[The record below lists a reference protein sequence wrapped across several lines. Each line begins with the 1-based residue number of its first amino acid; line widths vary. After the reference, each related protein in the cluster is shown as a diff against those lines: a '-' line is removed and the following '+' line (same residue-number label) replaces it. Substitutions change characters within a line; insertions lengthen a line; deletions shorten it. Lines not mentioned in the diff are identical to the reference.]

1 MTPDG
6 AVPPARVVDGV
17 EERLDAVVSALPGYR
32 ELTVDV
38 FRAVDRHGEVLPLVV
53 WIHGGGWEVGS
64 PKHDW
69 PFLTAAGSR
78 SRIMGAG
85 FALAMVTY
93 RFSSEATFPAQ
104 IDDVKAAL
112 RWLHRN
118 ADEIGVDRRAFAVW
132 GESAGGHLAAL
143 AALTSVAAS
152 GWQDAGR
159 EDETVAA
166 AVVWYAPSD
175 FQTLQG
181 QTPDGAIEDSAVPHL
196 LGGPVEEVREVAI
209 AASPVTWVSRD
220 APPML
225 LVHGTE
231 DLLVPCEQ
239 SRRLAD
245 ALREVGADVRLQL
258 VPGADH
264 GFDGVD
270 VVPIIDEGIAF
281 LRALVQAPT

>member
-38 FRAVDRHGEVLPLVV
+38 FRAADRHGEVLPLVV

-239 SRRLAD
+239 STRLAD